1 MKLTITPFLFLI
13 TCIHPVFSLSSIPP
27 PAKLLMPAEKNTPYG
42 KDSARGSDKAGHAA
56 LREESILKQVETYA
70 SSFEDD
76 PARGE
81 KGLDSMLDKISSPD
95 LLEKISTPGLINEA
109 QREKNSKEVS
119 SFIRRIMDIA
129 RVKATS
135 RQGKQKQMKFS
146 VTFQKKFEST
156 AAKVR
161 CYSS

>member
-1 MKLTITPFLFLI
+1 
-13 TCIHPVFSLSSIPP
+13 
-27 PAKLLMPAEKNTPYG
+27 MPAEKDTPYG
-42 KDSARGSDKAGHAA
+42 NDSARGSDKAGHAA

-70 SSFEDD
+70 ASFKAN
-76 PARGE
+76 PAREEEQLGT
-81 KGLDSMLDKISSPD
+81 MLSKMSSPD
-95 LLEKISTPGLINEA
+95 LLEKLSTPGLINEA

-119 SFIRRIMDIA
+119 SIIRRIMDSA
-129 RVKATS
+129 RVKATA

-161 CYSS
+161 CYSN